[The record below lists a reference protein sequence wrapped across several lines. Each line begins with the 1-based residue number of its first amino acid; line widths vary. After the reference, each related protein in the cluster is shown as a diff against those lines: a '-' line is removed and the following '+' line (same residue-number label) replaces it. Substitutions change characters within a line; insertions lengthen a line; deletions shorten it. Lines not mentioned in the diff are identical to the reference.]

1 MNCSRKGSA
10 QILRIAGFMS
20 SMPGAFEGF
29 RDEIASNISDASM
42 TIELNWSVGEGRL
55 SIGGRMKSLVVN
67 TDLNAYSLY
76 NYVEERCFDMRVN
89 NRLGIV
95 NDWIKR
101 GFWVRQ
107 FPKV

>member
-1 MNCSRKGSA
+1 
-10 QILRIAGFMS
+10 MS

-29 RDEIASNISDASM
+29 RDEIASNTSDASM

-67 TDLNAYSLY
+67 IELN
-76 NYVEERCFDMRVN
+76 VEERCFDMRIN

-101 GFWVRQ
+101 DFG
-107 FPKV
+107 

>member
-1 MNCSRKGSA
+1 
-10 QILRIAGFMS
+10 MS

-29 RDEIASNISDASM
+29 RDEIASNTSDTSM

-67 TDLNAYSLY
+67 IELN
-76 NYVEERCFDMRVN
+76 VEERCFDMRIN

-101 GFWVRQ
+101 DFG
-107 FPKV
+107 